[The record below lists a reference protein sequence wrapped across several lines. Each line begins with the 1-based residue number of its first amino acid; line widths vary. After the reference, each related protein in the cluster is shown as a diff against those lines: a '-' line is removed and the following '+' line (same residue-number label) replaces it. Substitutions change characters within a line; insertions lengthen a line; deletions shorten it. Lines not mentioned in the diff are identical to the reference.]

1 MNLWK
6 RRRPQLPESFFV
18 PGGPVQTR
26 LLRIVTVVCVIGAL
40 PGFRLWQVYSLC
52 MTPLEVSKETTLVGG
67 RNFDDF
73 RDAGREV
80 IASATGLVTTWMT
93 EQAALEMVGGDAW
106 RELPGE
112 PLLCAELWSSEG
124 NAERAS
130 VVKARVEPLTRR
142 FEKSAGPLGVDIHKG
157 EPRWTDPV
165 ASLRVA
171 KALSCRVM
179 DSAVDLQ
186 QAVDAVRLGVQAS
199 ALLAQSS
206 DASVRQ
212 TGTKVREQIAGTALR
227 RACNDVA
234 FRDALTHTT
243 ELAPLLDARTHLRL
257 TRLSLLPEL
266 IQSLTREASHAPPSV
281 NINTLLRRF
290 NEVFDEAELALQ
302 AAASPQ
308 AAIDAVQAL
317 VTRRRQGARAYAEH
331 NGLFSTLWDP
341 EAAVTARSNYR
352 AELLAASYLAS
363 LPSLIESHARAAHLS
378 TLVTQLA
385 TDADAVCALAAATPQ
400 AENKADPPSTA
411 LH

>member
-52 MTPLEVSKETTLVGG
+52 MTPLAVSKETTLVGG
-67 RNFDDF
+67 SSFDEF

-80 IASATGLVTTWMT
+80 IVKATGPVTTWIT

-112 PLLCAELWSSEG
+112 PLLCAELWSSKG
-124 NAERAS
+124 NGERDSERAT
-130 VVKARVEPLTRR
+130 VVKARVEPLARR
-142 FEKSAGPLGVDIHKG
+142 FEKSGPLGVDIHQG

-171 KALSCRVM
+171 KALSCRAM
-179 DSAVDLQ
+179 DSAVELN
-186 QAVDAVRLGVQAS
+186 QAVEAVRLGVRAS

-227 RACNDVA
+227 RACKDVP
-234 FRDALTHTT
+234 FRDALTQATD
-243 ELAPLLDARTHLRL
+243 LAPLLDARTHLRL

-302 AAASPQ
+302 TAANPQ

-317 VTRRRQGARAYAEH
+317 ITRRRQGARAYAEH
-331 NGLFSTLWDP
+331 NGLWSTLWDP

-363 LPSLIESHARAAHLS
+363 LPSLIKTHARAAHLS
-378 TLVTQLA
+378 TLVAQLA
-385 TDADAVCALAAATPQ
+385 TDADAVCALA
-400 AENKADPPSTA
+400 STEK
-411 LH
+411 

>member
-6 RRRPQLPESFFV
+6 RRRPQFPESFFV

-26 LLRIVTVVCVIGAL
+26 LLRIVTFICVLGAL

-52 MTPLEVSKETTLVGG
+52 MTPLAVSKETTLVGG
-67 RNFDDF
+67 REFDDF

-80 IASATGLVTTWMT
+80 IVKASGPVTTWIT

-112 PLLCAELWSSEG
+112 PLMCGELWSSAD
-124 NAERAS
+124 NSERDSGRAT
-130 VVKARVEPLTRR
+130 VVKARVDALARR
-142 FEKSAGPLGVDIHKG
+142 IDKSPGPLGVDIHQG

-165 ASLRVA
+165 ASLRVT

-179 DSAVDLQ
+179 DSALDLQ
-186 QAVDAVRLGVQAS
+186 QAVDAARLGVQAS

-212 TGTKVREQIAGTALR
+212 TGTKVREQIAGIALR
-227 RACNDVA
+227 RACTDVP
-234 FRDALTHTT
+234 FRDALI
-243 ELAPLLDARTHLRL
+243 EVGIAPMLDMHTHLRIV
-257 TRLSLLPEL
+257 RLSLLPEL
-266 IQSLTREASHAPPSV
+266 IATLTREASHAPPSV

-302 AAASPQ
+302 TAANPK

-317 VTRRRQGARAYAEH
+317 ITLRRQGARAYAEH

-341 EAAVTARSNYR
+341 EAAVTARSNFR
-352 AELLAASYLAS
+352 AELLAASYLVP
-363 LPSLIESHARAAHLS
+363 LPDLIEFHARAAHLS

-385 TDADAVCALAAATPQ
+385 TDADAVCALA
-400 AENKADPPSTA
+400 STEK
-411 LH
+411 